1 MVDTGDIGIHDRG
14 DRDARGDSDAR
25 GDRVEKIFTAHS

>member
-14 DRDARGDSDAR
+14 DSDAR
-25 GDRVEKIFTAHS
+25 GDRVEKILTAHS

>member
-14 DRDARGDSDAR
+14 DRDARGD
-25 GDRVEKIFTAHS
+25 RVERIITAHS